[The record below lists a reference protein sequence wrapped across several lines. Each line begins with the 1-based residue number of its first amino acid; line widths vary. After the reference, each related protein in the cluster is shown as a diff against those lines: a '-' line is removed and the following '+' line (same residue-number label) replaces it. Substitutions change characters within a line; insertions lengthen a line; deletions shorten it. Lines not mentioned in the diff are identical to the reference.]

1 MRACK
6 SSGFDF
12 GSHWLKWH
20 EFCWP
25 IINHRAKQ
33 CKAKTIYFQH
43 STENCSSPSHQLL
56 MFLRKIIKQVL
67 RVNFRNIRNSVAQAK
82 CLMPEKLVL
91 YRSDLITIHKNE
103 TQSYRFNL
111 RSMITILPNIV
122 LSAVK
127 STSDP
132 NFLWWK
138 YFPMTLRRICVL
150 LFWCLLSVFS
160 CKIISTSFS
169 TILTKSTFFTFRLF
183 NRLKNFG

>member
-1 MRACK
+1 MGETESRRQQQRSATYAYDIYIKKLLQPITADSNSATRQSEFEGIACDQSKARKMRACK

-33 CKAKTIYFQH
+33 CKAKAIYFQH

-132 NFLWWK
+132 NFL
-138 YFPMTLRRICVL
+138 
-150 LFWCLLSVFS
+150 
-160 CKIISTSFS
+160 
-169 TILTKSTFFTFRLF
+169 
-183 NRLKNFG
+183 